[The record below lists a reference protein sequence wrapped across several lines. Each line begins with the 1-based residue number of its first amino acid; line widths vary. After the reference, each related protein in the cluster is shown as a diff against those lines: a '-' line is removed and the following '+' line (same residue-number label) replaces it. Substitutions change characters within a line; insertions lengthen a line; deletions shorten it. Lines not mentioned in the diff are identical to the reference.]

1 MKKDEDKSVYSVAF
15 LFGGINIAIVIL
27 CYFVRLAAIS
37 TGLIFFLIL
46 GIYASYLSI
55 RRGIE
60 EKEKK
65 DLIFGIL
72 ALLLNIAAG
81 ILYLMVMM
89 AGVASQIPD

>member
-15 LFGGINIAIVIL
+15 LFGGINIALVIL

-81 ILYLMVMM
+81 IVYLMVMM

>member
-81 ILYLMVMM
+81 IVYLMVMM

>member
-15 LFGGINIAIVIL
+15 LFGGINIALVIL

-81 ILYLMVMM
+81 VIYLMVMM